1 MFIGLIKGNSCTQEG
16 LRVQQKS
23 LNLPNTQKDAITSL
37 LKTKAKTMAKTQPQ
51 TEFEKELNSSESQ
64 RPLLLF

>member
-37 LKTKAKTMAKTQPQ
+37 LKTMAKTQPQ
-51 TEFEKELNSSESQ
+51 TEFEKS
-64 RPLLLF
+64 